1 MSLTTFQVAAWHP
14 GHGTAAVG
22 ATPPRVS
29 LTVEVAIM
37 RRRCLAGAASGMHQR
52 EPREDDMAGTAAGGG
67 LRRSGSPA
75 DVRAAPSDREL
86 LAACRRGDQDAWDLL
101 VGRYER
107 LVFSVALRNGV
118 TREEAADITQMTFIA
133 LLESITRLRDEQRL
147 ASWLMSVA
155 RRLAWR
161 QRRRSERERPA
172 GELSPRE
179 DPIAAWERVAVVQ
192 EGLQRLERP
201 CRDLLLALYFD
212 PAAPSYA
219 EVAARLGRAPGGIGP
234 MRARCLQHL
243 RTLLGEDAES

>member
-1 MSLTTFQVAAWHP
+1 M
-14 GHGTAAVG
+14 
-22 ATPPRVS
+22 
-29 LTVEVAIM
+29 
-37 RRRCLAGAASGMHQR
+37 
-52 EPREDDMAGTAAGGG
+52 AAGG
-67 LRRSGSPA
+67 RVSRAEPA
-75 DVRAAPSDREL
+75 GNGRVAPSDLEL
-86 LAACRRGDQDAWDLL
+86 LDACRAGDQNAWELL
-101 VGRYER
+101 VARYER

-118 TREEAADITQMTFIA
+118 TRDEAADVSQMTFIA
-133 LLESITRLRDEQRL
+133 LLESITSLRDEQRL

-161 QRRRSERERPA
+161 QRRRSERERPLEQVSSA
-172 GELSPRE
+172 E

-192 EGLQRLERP
+192 QGLQRLGGA

-219 EVAARLGRAPGGIGP
+219 EVAERLGRRIGGIGP

>member
-1 MSLTTFQVAAWHP
+1 M
-14 GHGTAAVG
+14 
-22 ATPPRVS
+22 
-29 LTVEVAIM
+29 
-37 RRRCLAGAASGMHQR
+37 
-52 EPREDDMAGTAAGGG
+52 AAGGRVSRAG
-67 LRRSGSPA
+67 SSGNGR
-75 DVRAAPSDREL
+75 VAPSDLEL
-86 LAACRRGDQDAWDLL
+86 LDACRAGDQNAWDLL
-101 VGRYER
+101 VARYER

-118 TREEAADITQMTFIA
+118 TREEAADVTQMTFIA

-161 QRRRSERERPA
+161 QRRRSERERPLEQVSSA
-172 GELSPRE
+172 E

-192 EGLQRLERP
+192 QGLQRLGGA

-219 EVAARLGRAPGGIGP
+219 EVAERLGRPIGGIGP